1 MLTNNRDVRLI
12 KAIHLYQKHR
22 DRRGPAAWVG
32 RILGKLRYEVW
43 SILSASDIH
52 RDATIAADVRFPHP
66 NGVVIHQ
73 SSVVESGC
81 MIMQQVT
88 LGQLATGNGPHLKQD
103 VYVGAG
109 AKLLGPI
116 TIGEGAR
123 IGANSVVLEDVPSF
137 ATAVGAPARII
148 LRSDES

>member
-1 MLTNNRDVRLI
+1 MF
-12 KAIHLYQKHR
+12 
-22 DRRGPAAWVG
+22 
-32 RILGKLRYEVW
+32 GKLRYEFW
-43 SILSASDIH
+43 SVLSASDIH
-52 RDATIAADVRFPHP
+52 RDATIAAGVKFPHP

-73 SSVVESGC
+73 SSVVEEGC

-88 LGQLATGNGPHLKQD
+88 LGQLATGDGPRLQRG

-109 AKLLGPI
+109 AKLLDPI

-123 IGANSVVLEDVPSF
+123 IGANAVVLEDVPSF

-148 LRSDES
+148 LRSGET

>member
-1 MLTNNRDVRLI
+1 MLTTNRDARLI
-12 KAIHLYQKHR
+12 AAIHLYQKHR
-22 DRRGPAAWVG
+22 DGRGVG
-32 RILGKLRYEVW
+32 SRIGCILGKLRYEFW

-52 RDATIAADVRFPHP
+52 RDATIDASVRFPHP

-73 SSVVESGC
+73 SSVVEAGC

-88 LGQLATGNGPHLKQD
+88 LGQLATGNGPHLHRD

-116 TIGEGAR
+116 TIGQGAR
-123 IGANSVVLEDVPSF
+123 IGANAVVLEDVPSF

>member
-1 MLTNNRDVRLI
+1 MLTTHRGARLI

-22 DRRGPAAWVG
+22 GGRGLGARLG
-32 RILGKLRYEVW
+32 RMLGKLRYEIW

-52 RDATIAADVRFPHP
+52 RDATIDASVRLPHP

-88 LGQLATGNGPHLKQD
+88 LGQLATGDGPHLQRD

-123 IGANSVVLEDVPSF
+123 IGANAVVLEDVPSF

-148 LRSDES
+148 LRSKDG

>member
-1 MLTNNRDVRLI
+1 MLTHNRDARLI
-12 KAIHLYQKHR
+12 SAIHLYQKHR
-22 DRRGPAAWVG
+22 DGRGVGSLVG
-32 RILGKLRYEVW
+32 RSLGKLRYQFW
-43 SILSASDIH
+43 SIISASDIH
-52 RDATIAADVRFPHP
+52 RDAVIDASVRLPHP
-66 NGVVIHQ
+66 NGIVIHQ

-88 LGQLATGNGPHLKQD
+88 LGQLAAGNGPHLHRD

-123 IGANSVVLEDVPSF
+123 IGANAVVLQDVPSF

-148 LRSDES
+148 LRSEDS

>member
-1 MLTNNRDVRLI
+1 MIAYQDRKILGAIRLFQAQKDRPGPLAWGLRSYAKLQHHIWTTISGADVNRDAHIDPSVRM
-12 KAIHLYQKHR
+12 
-22 DRRGPAAWVG
+22 
-32 RILGKLRYEVW
+32 
-43 SILSASDIH
+43 
-52 RDATIAADVRFPHP
+52 PHP
-66 NGVVIHQ
+66 NGIVIHQ
-73 SSVVESGC
+73 SAVVERDC

-88 LGQLATGNGPHLKQD
+88 LGQLATGNGPHLQRD

-123 IGANSVVLEDVPSF
+123 IGANAVVLEDVPSF

>member
-1 MLTNNRDVRLI
+1 MLTNNRDARLI
-12 KAIHLYQKHR
+12 KAIHTYQKHR
-22 DRRGPAAWVG
+22 DRRGPSAWLGRVVG
-32 RILGKLRYEVW
+32 KVRYEFW

-52 RDATIAADVRFPHP
+52 RDATIDASVRFPHP

-73 SSVVESGC
+73 SSVVEGGC

-88 LGQLATGNGPHLKQD
+88 LGQLATGAGPRLRRD

-123 IGANSVVLEDVPSF
+123 IGANAVVLDDVPSF

-148 LRSDES
+148 LRSDKT